1 MLALA
6 GQQHARPP
14 GPLALSAEHT
24 AEQWPDGHAHE
35 VRMAHRWGQTGGP
48 RAMPG
53 RQQARLCSEQAG
65 HAAAGCRLAP
75 VTAGRG
81 RLGRAPA
88 VCCAAPAARSPGCPW
103 RPCPSTWPG
112 NNHIPEHNH
121 KDYKKN
127 PHGMLCG
134 LPKQGEST
142 AKARQAEGARRARA
156 PAGMRGSVALSSTEA
171 RSVAHPAMPWP
182 VCHHADTH
190 ARHGALAR
198 PGGRGRRRGR
208 GPGAAPDL
216 IRDLAAEKV
225 RVLLAQRVE
234 VQRDLGIHAA
244 ADVVVHRPGA
254 LRAPRVRARR
264 NTSLLEPPLRQ
275 SGPRLLFA
283 TPPHQGTPRLL
294 LITPLHSVPPV
305 QTAALLCDG
314 ERICRQHPGAPQ
326 VHHRSSAGRRRHCS
340 TASTVPATQARR
352 WLSRAVT
359 RHGHLLVLA
368 AAQRPRLARAQHVR
382 CGGRTVSSALWPLRG
397 SASPAL
403 PRSRA
408 LPFPL
413 DDSACVAAICS
424 QEQQR
429 FQQPAL
435 AAVRADET
443 DAYIMPQAPRSN
455 NSAFAQPVQCW
466 RPRTFCHRLADHLP
480 GARRCPA
487 LARQA
492 ARAIRDTA
500 AQPFH
505 TRRPRVL
512 KNCQARRQR
521 CACRRSEVAQ
531 HRPQSNG
538 RDMPALRG
546 PRAAAQPAAPGRTS
560 GRAGRGPRAPG
571 RAARRAARPRAARA
585 CPRPSPGSA
594 PGRCLRAHMHSAT
607 PACDL
612 LPGLRRARR
621 RAQPFEPCP

>member
-1 MLALA
+1 
-6 GQQHARPP
+6 
-14 GPLALSAEHT
+14 
-24 AEQWPDGHAHE
+24 
-35 VRMAHRWGQTGGP
+35 
-48 RAMPG
+48 
-53 RQQARLCSEQAG
+53 
-65 HAAAGCRLAP
+65 
-75 VTAGRG
+75 
-81 RLGRAPA
+81 
-88 VCCAAPAARSPGCPW
+88 
-103 RPCPSTWPG
+103 
-112 NNHIPEHNH
+112 
-121 KDYKKN
+121 
-127 PHGMLCG
+127 MLCG

-429 FQQPAL
+429 LSSLRWRRYERTKLMRTSCRRHLAQTTAL
-435 AAVRADET
+435 
-443 DAYIMPQAPRSN
+443 
-455 NSAFAQPVQCW
+455 FAQPVQCW
-466 RPRTFCHRLADHLP
+466 RPRAFCHRLADNLP

-492 ARAIRDTA
+492 ARATRNTA
-500 AQPFH
+500 AHPFH
-505 TRRPRVL
+505 TTRPRVL
-512 KNCQARRQR
+512 KNCRARRQR

-531 HRPQSNG
+531 HRPQSDG
-538 RDMPALRG
+538 RGMPALRG
-546 PRAAAQPAAPGRTS
+546 PRVAAEPAAPGRTS

-585 CPRPSPGSA
+585 CPHPSPGSA
-594 PGRCLRAHMHSAT
+594 PGRCLRARMHSTT
-607 PACDL
+607 PACGL
-612 LPGLRRARR
+612 LPGAAARQAPRTALRAL
-621 RAQPFEPCP
+621 PIIGFCFP